1 MVKIS
6 TLGPAGTF
14 SELATKKF
22 VQQKNEICDIRFFS
36 SIKNVLHE
44 IGYSCEIGVIP
55 IENFSEG
62 FIAEVLDELVERDLS
77 IISEIILPIE
87 FSFVSPM
94 KSIGDIKELFV
105 QFVAKGQCIDF
116 IKSLGEVN
124 IQLTESNID
133 SLQQCRK
140 ASSQAGAIVPS
151 NSFNQTEFSL
161 TYNKVNDYENNQ
173 TRFLA
178 LSKNNTL
185 SIDDAA
191 NKTSIIVLDDDD
203 HPGLLG
209 EVLLSFSS
217 RLINLTNI
225 ISRPT
230 RKIFG
235 KYHFFIEFEG
245 SIKDSK
251 VAAALDE
258 ISKTNKVKI
267 LGSYKTEQIIDP
279 IENIMD

>member
-1 MVKIS
+1 MVNIA

-22 VQQKNEICDIRFFS
+22 IKQKDEIYDIHFFP
-36 SIKNVLHE
+36 SIKSVLYE
-44 IGYSCEIGVIP
+44 IGHSCEMGVIP

-62 FIAEVLDELVERDLS
+62 FIALVLDELVELDLC
-77 IISEIILPIE
+77 IINEIMLPIE
-87 FSFVSPM
+87 FSFVSLTENM
-94 KSIGDIKELFV
+94 IDIKELFV
-105 QFVAKGQCIDF
+105 QYVAKGQCLDF
-116 IKSLGEVN
+116 IHSLGKVN

-133 SLQQCRK
+133 SLQKCIK
-140 ASSQAGAIVPS
+140 ASSKAGAIVPS
-151 NSFNQTEFSL
+151 NSFDQSEFSL
-161 TYNKVNDYENNQ
+161 IYSKVNDYENNQ

-178 LSKNNTL
+178 LSKNYTL
-185 SIDDAA
+185 PLDNDA

-217 RLINLTNI
+217 RQINLTNI
-225 ISRPT
+225 SSRPT
-230 RKIFG
+230 RKVFG

-245 SIKDSK
+245 SSNESN

-258 ISKTNKVKI
+258 ICKINKVKI
-267 LGSYKTEQIIDP
+267 LGSYKAEKI
-279 IENIMD
+279 